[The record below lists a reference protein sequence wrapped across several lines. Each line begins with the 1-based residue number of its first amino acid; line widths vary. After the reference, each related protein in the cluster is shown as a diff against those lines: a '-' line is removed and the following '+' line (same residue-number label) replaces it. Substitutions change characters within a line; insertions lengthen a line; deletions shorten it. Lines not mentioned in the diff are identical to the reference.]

1 MAMKRK
7 FLTLFIVMLLP
18 IMAYGLSTKQLA
30 VSINLAGKQRMLSQ
44 KITKEAFLVKAGI
57 EKTKNLK
64 KLQKSRD
71 LFHKTLNGLM
81 KGDRDLK
88 LKACKN
94 LEVQNQLKIVKKLWK
109 SFDENVQKVL
119 HNKATKDTY
128 KQLQLRNLTLLK
140 EMNSAVSMYVGQSRE
155 GSSKRAQAINL
166 SGKERML
173 TQKMAKDLLL
183 ISQNFNVEK
192 NSKDLKKTWQL
203 FEKILLGLQKGDKS
217 LKLEGTKLP
226 KIKKQLKVGEKL
238 WREIKPTFQKSIHSK
253 KLLNQTISKLD
264 TLLVEMNKA
273 VKLFEKSVKREKQA
287 LKLSSL
293 VGQFMQKKSV
303 QNHIIN
309 LSGKQRMLTQKMSKL
324 ALLIS
329 LNVNQV
335 ENKKS
340 LTKAYKLYEKTL
352 KGFLNGDTSLGLPAT
367 KNRKIA
373 SFIQKLQK
381 EWSPFSKNIQTIVK
395 SSKRDSKALGYVI
408 KNNEKLLKMSNQ
420 LVQSF
425 KKAQTEQ
432 TFMEKSRANIV
443 DIAGRQRM
451 LTQKMTKEKLLVL
464 AKVRIDQNRK
474 KLQETINL
482 FDSSLDG
489 LMNGDNT
496 LMITKPSNK
505 KVVKQLQVVN
515 ALWRD
520 LKPLYEKKK
529 LQEKELAKVIDENP
543 ILLAQ
548 MHKAVLLSV
557 DVADY

>member
-1 MAMKRK
+1 MKRK
-7 FLTLFIVMLLP
+7 FLTVFIAMLLP
-18 IMAYGLSTKQLA
+18 IMAYALSTKELA

-44 KITKEAFLVKAGI
+44 KMTKEAFLVKAGI
-57 EKTKNLK
+57 DKAENLK

-81 KGDRDLK
+81 KGDSDLK
-88 LKACKN
+88 LKACKDSK
-94 LEVQNQLKIVKKLWK
+94 VQKQLKIVKKLWK
-109 SFDENVQKVL
+109 NFDINVQKVL
-119 HNKATKDTY
+119 NGKASKDTY
-128 KQLQLRNLTLLK
+128 EQLQLRNLALLK
-140 EMNSAVSMYVGQSRE
+140 EMNSAVSMYVGQSKE
-155 GSSKRAQAINL
+155 GASKRAQAINL

-183 ISQNFNVEK
+183 ISQNFNIEK

-203 FEKILLGLQKGDKS
+203 FEKILVGLQKGDKS
-217 LKLEGTKLP
+217 LNLEGTKLP

-238 WREIKPTFQKSIHSK
+238 WREIKPTFQKSIKDK
-253 KLLNQTISKLD
+253 KLLNHTISKLD
-264 TLLVEMNKA
+264 ALLIEMNRA

-309 LSGKQRMLTQKMSKL
+309 LSGKQRMLTQKMTKL
-324 ALLIS
+324 SLLIS
-329 LNVNQV
+329 LNINKV
-335 ENKKS
+335 ENKKR

-352 KGFLNGDTSLGLPAT
+352 KGFLDGDTSLGLPAT
-367 KNRKIA
+367 KNRDIA
-373 SFIQKLQK
+373 AFIQKLQK
-381 EWSPFSKNIQTIVK
+381 EWSPFLTNVQTIVK
-395 SSKRDSKALGYVI
+395 STKRDSKALGYLI
-408 KNNEKLLKMSNQ
+408 KNNEKLLKMSDQ

-425 KKAQTEQ
+425 KKAQTKQ

-443 DIAGRQRM
+443 DVAGRQRM
-451 LTQKMTKEKLLVL
+451 LTQKMAKEKLLVL
-464 AKVRIDQNRK
+464 AKVSADQNRK
-474 KLQETINL
+474 KLQKTISL
-482 FDSSLDG
+482 FDSSLKG
-489 LMNGDNT
+489 LMHGNKA
-496 LMITKPSNK
+496 LMIIKPSNK
-505 KVVKQLQVVN
+505 KMAKQLQVVK

-529 LQEKELAKVIDENP
+529 LKEKELAKIIDENP